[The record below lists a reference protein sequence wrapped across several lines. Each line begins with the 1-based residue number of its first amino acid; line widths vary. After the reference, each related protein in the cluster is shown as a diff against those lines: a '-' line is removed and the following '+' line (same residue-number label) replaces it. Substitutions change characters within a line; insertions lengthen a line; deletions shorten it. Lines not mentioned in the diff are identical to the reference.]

1 MKKYFNEKFLYDFF
15 SDISKMENLKFF
27 YLNNNVINNND
38 NLNDSEIEFNDIR
51 NGLEENGFIWSI
63 DNINV
68 I

>member
-1 MKKYFNEKFLYDFF
+1 MKNYFNEKFLYDFL

-38 NLNDSEIEFNDIR
+38 NLNDSEIEFSDIR

>member
-1 MKKYFNEKFLYDFF
+1 MKKYFNEKFLYDFL

-51 NGLEENGFIWSI
+51 NGLEENGFIWAI

>member
-1 MKKYFNEKFLYDFF
+1 
-15 SDISKMENLKFF
+15 
-27 YLNNNVINNND
+27 VINNND
-38 NLNDSEIEFNDIR
+38 NLNDSEIEFSDIR

>member
-1 MKKYFNEKFLYDFF
+1 MKKYFNEKFLYDFL

-38 NLNDSEIEFNDIR
+38 NLNDSESEFNDIR

>member
-1 MKKYFNEKFLYDFF
+1 MKNYFNEKFLYDFL

-38 NLNDSEIEFNDIR
+38 NLNDTESEFNDIR
-51 NGLEENGFIWSI
+51 NGLEENGFIWSV
-63 DNINV
+63 DNFI

>member
-1 MKKYFNEKFLYDFF
+1 MKKYFNEKFLYDFL

-38 NLNDSEIEFNDIR
+38 NLNDTESEFNDIR